1 MFSSAFKSISATNI
15 TGNYSI
21 SSAPTSTA
29 GPWKIYDA
37 KKKST
42 GKPYSV
48 FVFDRKSL
56 DTHGSSLGRSG
67 AASFKKTVEEVV
79 ERLKK
84 EASSL
89 AKLRHPNILELVEPV
104 EETRGGGLQFVTESV
119 TASLSSLLQEKDEQE
134 RAGGPGGRSSRYVTE
149 DADGTKRRRELEI
162 DELEIQK
169 GLLQVSKALEFLHE
183 NAGIVHGN
191 LTPDAVLI
199 NAKACAL
206 KNSTNM
212 SQSDWKISGLAF
224 ASPPEGSDK
233 PTSIQGINLYE
244 VLNMDPRLPKAVQ
257 LNLDYSSP
265 DFVVDNNLNS
275 SADMFSL
282 GLMSVA
288 LYNSPHRSPL
298 ECHGSLS
305 TYKRLFSSSS
315 SVPSA
320 SNNYLS
326 SRPLPRELSHDVL
339 PRLITR
345 RPAQRMTAREFQQSE
360 YFDNI
365 LVSTIRFLDSF
376 PAKTANEKASFM
388 RGLNKVLPSFPK
400 SVMEKKILPALIEEL
415 KDRDLLSL
423 ILQNVFKIL
432 DLLPSA
438 KRAFSEKV
446 RPALREIFVVNA
458 KQTQEKDPAR
468 DAGLMVVLEH
478 ISSISSNCSG
488 KEFKDDMLP
497 VIMAAIE
504 CPTHSI
510 VDAAL
515 RSLPV
520 VLPVLDFSTIK
531 NELFP
536 VIAAVFSKTNSL
548 AIKVRGLRAFVIL
561 CGGTN
566 DNGEDDG
573 LNGLENKKTSSSSA
587 LDKYTMQEKI
597 VPLIRVIKTKE
608 PAVMMAAL
616 NVLRVVGSV
625 ADAEFVAM
633 EILPILWSMS
643 LGPLLNLKQFQGF
656 MELIKS
662 LSRRVEDE
670 QTRKLQELGGPSNGA
685 AAPSEDFMAF
695 GGVTGTTFDQNNGA
709 TKDDF
714 ENLVK
719 GRMGSPRSSTATSS
733 WDDPAKSKS
742 STPAPT
748 FSWSTPPPPT
758 NNPALKPPAQNA
770 PSFRTVTP
778 DLGRFEALTPSS
790 TQFSQPLQP
799 TPSQPFQPPA
809 QLQQQPMAPQQPLTA
824 STSGS
829 SINWSAAAKAIPSP
843 WGNSSGLGTSAS
855 TGTMGSS
862 MANMSLNSTSR
873 QPSFTL
879 PPPPGNTSTTPS
891 SFTMPPP
898 PTTNWSGMSSMSNT
912 IQHTTQN
919 NTGQKSGLDKYES
932 LI

>member
-56 DTHGSSLGRSG
+56 DSHGSSLGRSG

-89 AKLRHPNILELVEPV
+89 AKLRHPNVLELVEPV

-119 TASLSSLLQEKDEQE
+119 TASLSSLLQDKDEQE
-134 RAGGPGGRSSRYVTE
+134 RAGGPGGRSSRFVTE

-191 LTPDAVLI
+191 LTPDSVLI
-199 NAKACAL
+199 NSK
-206 KNSTNM
+206 
-212 SQSDWKISGLAF
+212 SDWKISGLAF

-244 VLNMDPRLPKAVQ
+244 VLNMDPRLPKVVQ
-257 LNLDYSSP
+257 LSLDYTSP
-265 DFVVDNNLNS
+265 DFVVDNNLNT

-288 LYNSPHRSPL
+288 LYNSPHKSPL

-320 SNNYLS
+320 TNNYLS

-400 SVMEKKILPALIEEL
+400 SVMERKILPALIEEL

-438 KRAFSEKV
+438 RRAFGEKV
-446 RPALREIFVVNA
+446 RPALREIFVINA

-497 VIMAAIE
+497 VILAAIE

-536 VIAAVFSKTNSL
+536 VIAHVFSKTNSL

-566 DNGEDDG
+566 EGGDDDG
-573 LNGLENKKTSSSSA
+573 LNGIENKKTSSSSA

-597 VPLIRVIKTKE
+597 VPLIKVIKTKE

-616 NVLRVVGSV
+616 GVLRVVGSV
-625 ADAEFVAM
+625 ADADFVAM
-633 EILPILWSMS
+633 DLLPILWSMS
-643 LGPLLNLKQFQGF
+643 LGPLLNLKQFQSF
-656 MELIKS
+656 MELIKG

-670 QTRKLQELGGPSNGA
+670 QTRKLQELGGTSNGA
-685 AAPSEDFMAF
+685 AAPNEDFMAF
-695 GGVTGTTFDQNNGA
+695 GGVTGTSFDQDNGA
-709 TKDDF
+709 TGDDF

-719 GRMGSPRSSTATSS
+719 GRVASPRSSTATPS

-748 FSWSTPPPPT
+748 FSWSTPPPPADNSKKFT
-758 NNPALKPPAQNA
+758 AQKA

-778 DLGRFEALTPSS
+778 DLGRFEALQPSS

-799 TPSQPFQPPA
+799 APSQPFQPPS
-809 QLQQQPMAPQQPLTA
+809 QLQPTQPLAPPQPLSA

-829 SINWSAAAKAIPSP
+829 SINWSTAAATSSP
-843 WGNSSGLGTSAS
+843 WGASSGFGTSAS
-855 TGTMGSS
+855 TGNMASS
-862 MANMSLNSTSR
+862 LSNMSMNSTSR
-873 QPSFTL
+873 QSSFTL

-891 SFTMPPP
+891 AFSIAPPQQ
-898 PTTNWSGMSSMSNT
+898 TNWGGMSSVGNTTPSNAS
-912 IQHTTQN
+912 QN

>member
-199 NAKACAL
+199 NAK
-206 KNSTNM
+206 
-212 SQSDWKISGLAF
+212 SDWKISGLAF

-719 GRMGSPRSSTATSS
+719 GRMGSPRSSTATPS

-748 FSWSTPPPPT
+748 FSWSTPPPPA

-891 SFTMPPP
+891 SFTMTPP

-912 IQHTTQN
+912 TQHTTQN

>member
-56 DTHGSSLGRSG
+56 DSHGSSLGRSG

-84 EASSL
+84 EGSSL

-199 NAKACAL
+199 NAK
-206 KNSTNM
+206 
-212 SQSDWKISGLAF
+212 SDWKISGLAF

-244 VLNMDPRLPKAVQ
+244 VLNMDPRLPKTVQ

-345 RPAQRMTAREFQQSE
+345 RPASRMTAREFQQSE

-709 TKDDF
+709 TEDDF

-719 GRMGSPRSSTATSS
+719 GRMGSPRSSTATPN

-748 FSWSTPPPPT
+748 FSWSTPPPPA
-758 NNPALKPPAQNA
+758 NNAGSKPPAQKA

-799 TPSQPFQPPA
+799 TPSQPFQPPT
-809 QLQQQPMAPQQPLTA
+809 QLQQQPLAPRPPLSS

-829 SINWSAAAKAIPSP
+829 SINWSAAAKVTPSP
-843 WGNSSGLGTSAS
+843 WGSSSGFGTSAS
-855 TGTMGSS
+855 TGNMGSA

-879 PPPPGNTSTTPS
+879 PPPPPGNTSTTPS

-898 PTTNWSGMSSMSNT
+898 PTNWGGMSSMSNT
-912 IQHTTQN
+912 TQNTTQN